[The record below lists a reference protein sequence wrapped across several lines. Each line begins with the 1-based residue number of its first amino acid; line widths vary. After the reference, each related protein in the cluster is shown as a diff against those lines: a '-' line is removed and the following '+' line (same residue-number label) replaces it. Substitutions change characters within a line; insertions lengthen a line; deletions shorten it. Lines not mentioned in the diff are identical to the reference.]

1 MDVERIRKI
10 NAMALELLKQGL
22 VSDREEAM
30 LQAEKLFK
38 NQDPTSNYTQMRET
52 MTEIKADTDRVNAPA
67 PEAVSDLSTDEV
79 KSILEQ
85 NTKFIIKTMT
95 EFQNKLETM
104 ERDVTLMKNR
114 MVSTP
119 SPAPQMSSARQEG
132 QPMPNSGAQNHPR
145 SGNYKEADVS
155 IEKFFYM
162 GNK

>member
-38 NQDPTSNYTQMRET
+38 NQDPTSNYSQVRET
-52 MTEIKADTDRVNAPA
+52 LTEIKADTERTNAPA
-67 PEAVSDLSTDEV
+67 PAAPGDLSGNEI
-79 KSILEQ
+79 KNILEQ
-85 NTKFIIKTMT
+85 NNKFIIKTMT
-95 EFQNKLETM
+95 EFQNKLEAM
-104 ERDVTLMKNR
+104 EREVTTMKNR

-119 SPAPQMSSARQEG
+119 SPAPTLSARQEG
-132 QPMPNSGAQNHPR
+132 QPMPSSGSQNHPR
-145 SGNYKEADVS
+145 SGNYKDSDVS

>member
-10 NAMALELLKQGL
+10 NAMALEFLKQGL

-38 NQDPTSNYTQMRET
+38 NQDPTSNYSQVRET
-52 MTEIKADTDRVNAPA
+52 LTEIKADTERVNAPA
-67 PEAVSDLSTDEV
+67 PTTASDLSSDEV

-104 ERDVTLMKNR
+104 EREVTILKNR
-114 MVSTP
+114 SASAP
-119 SPAPQMSSARQEG
+119 SPAPQMMSARQEG
-132 QPMPNSGAQNHPR
+132 QPMPSSGAQNHPR